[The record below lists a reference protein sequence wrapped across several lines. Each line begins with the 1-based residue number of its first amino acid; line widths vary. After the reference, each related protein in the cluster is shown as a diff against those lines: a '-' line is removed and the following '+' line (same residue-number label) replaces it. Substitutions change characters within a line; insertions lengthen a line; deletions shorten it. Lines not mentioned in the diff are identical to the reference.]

1 MESIG
6 NIFFRIGGIR
16 VIDVVVTIISAAI
29 LSYVFKV
36 PFYITLPVLFILGV
50 ILHRVFGIRTTIDK
64 WLFK

>member
-1 MESIG
+1 MDSIG

-16 VIDVVVTIISAAI
+16 VMDVVVTIISAVI
-29 LSYVFKV
+29 LSYAFKV
-36 PFYITLPVLFILGV
+36 PVYITLPLLFILGV

>member
-16 VIDVVVTIISAAI
+16 VIDVVMTIISAAI

-36 PFYITLPVLFILGV
+36 PLYITLPVLFILGI
-50 ILHRVFGIRTTIDK
+50 ILHRVFGVRTTIDK